1 MRILLVWLINAL
13 SLLAVPYVLPSVSID
28 SFYVALVTALL
39 LGLVNTLIRPL
50 LVLVTLPIT
59 ILTLGLFTL
68 VINGLLFWF
77 VASFVARFPRRRF
90 LVGILGRDRLQRD
103 FVGGELAADTAAR
116 SAATAAPAARRL
128 YRFDLAPAVGEEGS
142 LFVVRS
148 NHEPR
153 NRAYSLCHSHSSVD
167 RPTMDTNATGAQR

>member
-50 LVLVTLPIT
+50 LVIVTLPIT

-77 VASFVARFPRRRF
+77 VASFVQGFH
-90 LVGILGRDRLQRD
+90 
-103 FVGGELAADTAAR
+103 VGGFWSAFWGAIVYSLISSVASWLLLPRQGLPPPPPPPPADYIDST
-116 SAATAAPAARRL
+116 SRRL
-128 YRFDLAPAVGEEGS
+128 
-142 LFVVRS
+142 
-148 NHEPR
+148 
-153 NRAYSLCHSHSSVD
+153 
-167 RPTMDTNATGAQR
+167 

>member
-50 LVLVTLPIT
+50 LVLITLPIS

-77 VASFVARFPRRRF
+77 VASFVKGFH
-90 LVGILGRDRLQRD
+90 
-103 FVGGELAADTAAR
+103 VGGFW
-116 SAATAAPAARRL
+116 SAFWGAIVYSLISSVASWLLIRRPGPPPPPPPDYIDSTSRRL
-128 YRFDLAPAVGEEGS
+128 
-142 LFVVRS
+142 
-148 NHEPR
+148 
-153 NRAYSLCHSHSSVD
+153 
-167 RPTMDTNATGAQR
+167 

>member
-50 LVLVTLPIT
+50 LVLITLPIS

-77 VASFVARFPRRRF
+77 VASFVEGFH
-90 LVGILGRDRLQRD
+90 
-103 FVGGELAADTAAR
+103 VGGFW
-116 SAATAAPAARRL
+116 SAFWGAIVYSLISSVASWLLIPRPGPPPPPPPDYIDSTARRL
-128 YRFDLAPAVGEEGS
+128 
-142 LFVVRS
+142 
-148 NHEPR
+148 
-153 NRAYSLCHSHSSVD
+153 
-167 RPTMDTNATGAQR
+167 

>member
-50 LVLVTLPIT
+50 LVLITLPIS

-77 VASFVARFPRRRF
+77 VASFVEGFH
-90 LVGILGRDRLQRD
+90 
-103 FVGGELAADTAAR
+103 VGGFW
-116 SAATAAPAARRL
+116 SAFWGAIAYSLISSVASWLLIPRPGPPPPPPPDYIDSTARRL
-128 YRFDLAPAVGEEGS
+128 
-142 LFVVRS
+142 
-148 NHEPR
+148 
-153 NRAYSLCHSHSSVD
+153 
-167 RPTMDTNATGAQR
+167 

>member
-50 LVLVTLPIT
+50 LVIVTLPIT

-77 VASFVARFPRRRF
+77 VASFVQGFH
-90 LVGILGRDRLQRD
+90 
-103 FVGGELAADTAAR
+103 VGGFWSAFWGAIVYSVISSVASWLLLPRPGLPPPPPPPPADYIDST
-116 SAATAAPAARRL
+116 SRRL
-128 YRFDLAPAVGEEGS
+128 
-142 LFVVRS
+142 
-148 NHEPR
+148 
-153 NRAYSLCHSHSSVD
+153 
-167 RPTMDTNATGAQR
+167 